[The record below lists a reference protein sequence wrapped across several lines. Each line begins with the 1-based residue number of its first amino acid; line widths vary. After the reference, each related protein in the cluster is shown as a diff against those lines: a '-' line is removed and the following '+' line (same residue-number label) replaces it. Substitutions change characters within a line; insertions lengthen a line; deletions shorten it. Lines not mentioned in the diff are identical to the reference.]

1 MPKKGR
7 TNINLT
13 PNGWDHSER
22 WTNLSKRELTN
33 LISVMYYRAG
43 ITDQKGE
50 SDTNKKRAKEIIAK
64 LEISGDKK

>member
-7 TNINLT
+7 TNMNLT

-22 WTNLSKRELTN
+22 WRNLSKRELTN

-43 ITDQKGE
+43 ITDQKEFVNGCIN
-50 SDTNKKRAKEIIAK
+50 DPVICG
-64 LEISGDKK
+64 LLVPCC